1 MLAHERLIGF
11 FRGHSGAV
19 IMLGFGIVVGLMGWL
34 TFTSLSRLDS
44 IRGDIAQIVTQHNEH
59 AGLLRQMLKTTRD
72 RSLLLQNIIFEA
84 DPFTRDELAVR
95 VDQLGAEF
103 AQLRESFLK
112 LDLLPAERELLERQ
126 GAASAKTKP
135 LQYQV
140 IELAMQGRQS
150 DAQRVL
156 VREAIPAQDTALA
169 ALNDLLAHQDSEIRQ
184 HAERAYRREREA
196 YAFLLAGGFGSILL
210 SIAVA
215 FSVRSQIKKLIAR
228 LMATSAKLEENAREL
243 KFQKIALDEH
253 AIVSICNSAG
263 KITYANEKFTE
274 ISQYPLA
281 ELLGQ
286 DNRLFDSGHHPKAFY
301 EEMWRT
307 ISAGDAWRGQIRE
320 RRKDGSHYWVE
331 TTIVPFLDRQRK
343 PYQYVSIRTD
353 ITPIMEAEEV
363 LSRSKEE
370 LEKMV
375 EEQTAELRAS
385 QAAMEKL
392 AATDPLTGIANRRKF
407 NEELQREL
415 ERAQR
420 HGFPVALIIM
430 DIDHFKRINDTFGHP
445 SGDSVLVEFARTV
458 EANIRASDLFARW
471 GGEEFIILAPHVDS
485 ANLHPLAE
493 KLRHAVEETTFPDV
507 GQATCSI
514 GATAYQAGENEQELI
529 ARVDSALYLAKK
541 NGRNRVE
548 QL

>member
-19 IMLGFGIVVGLMGWL
+19 IILGFGIVVGLMGWL

-103 AQLRESFLK
+103 ARLRERFLA

-140 IELAMQGRQS
+140 IELAMQGRQP

-156 VREAIPAQDTALA
+156 VREAMPAQDAALA
-169 ALNDLLAHQDSEIRQ
+169 ALNDLLAHQDSEIRR
-184 HAERAYRREREA
+184 HAERAYQRERKA
-196 YAFLLAGGFGSILL
+196 HAFLLAGGLGSILL

-253 AIVSICNSAG
+253 AIVSICDSAG
-263 KITYANEKFTE
+263 KITYANERFTQ

-286 DNRLFDSGHHPKAFY
+286 DNRLFDSGHHPKEFY
-301 EEMWRT
+301 EEMWHT
-307 ISAGDAWRGQIRE
+307 VSSGIAWHGQIRE
-320 RRKDGSHYWVE
+320 CRKDGSHYWVE
-331 TTIVPFLDRQRK
+331 TTVVPFLDRQRK

-353 ITPIMEAEEV
+353 ITPIKEAEEI

-370 LEKMV
+370 LERMV
-375 EEQTAELRAS
+375 EEQTAELRSS

-420 HGFPVALIIM
+420 HDMPVSLIIM

-445 SGDSVLVEFARTV
+445 SGDSVLVEFARVV
-458 EANIRASDLFARW
+458 EANIRASDLLARW

-485 ANLHPLAE
+485 GHLRPLAE
-493 KLRHAVEETTFPDV
+493 KLRHAVEESTFTDI
-507 GQATCSI
+507 GKATCSI
-514 GATAYQAGENEQELI
+514 GTTAYQAGETVQELI
-529 ARVDSALYLAKK
+529 ARVDTALYMAKK